1 VENKSGRSAI
11 RCKTLVD
18 ASGDADVC
26 FKAGEETV
34 SLSTNSRSG
43 WFYYFDGSKVVLD
56 TFATSYD
63 SLGKTMPD
71 GGRGFAGDDAGEV
84 TDFVVETRK
93 LIRQRL
99 ESYRTENSKVLPLF
113 MPSIPCF
120 RMTRRLK
127 SDYELEESD
136 DKKYFEDSLGMTG
149 DWRKKGPVFF
159 LPLRSLA
166 ATRTDNLISAGRC
179 ISAGETGWDITRVI
193 PACVAT
199 GEAAGTA
206 AAVASSARRPEFSS
220 LDIPALQAKLIEN
233 GVIIR
238 KL

>member
-1 VENKSGRSAI
+1 
-11 RCKTLVD
+11 
-18 ASGDADVC
+18 
-26 FKAGEETV
+26 
-34 SLSTNSRSG
+34 
-43 WFYYFDGSKVVLD
+43 
-56 TFATSYD
+56 
-63 SLGKTMPD
+63 
-71 GGRGFAGDDAGEV
+71 
-84 TDFVVETRK
+84 
-93 LIRQRL
+93 
-99 ESYRTENSKVLPLF
+99 
-113 MPSIPCF
+113 
-120 RMTRRLK
+120 MTRRLK